1 MRLLTEILF
10 ALAWMLRRPM
20 LWLVRYRLAPEDAR
34 TRLNLDPA
42 RPVCYVLPQR
52 SWSDLFVLDRLCREQ
67 GLPRPHRTGSALP
80 TLTRPGFLYLS
91 VLLESRLEARRK
103 GRAADIARLV
113 ERAVVSPEFDV
124 QLVPVSIFWGREPDK
139 ETSLFKL
146 LFFDAPGA
154 GALRKLVIILA
165 NGRNVLVSF
174 GLPLAFRAYMDS
186 AAPAAMAGAPAPAAV
201 APAPRGRIAPTV
213 GAAPGPAALPEP
225 GEALAQRAVRKLT
238 RALHFHFLRMR
249 TATLGPNLLR
259 RATVV
264 HGLLAT
270 KPVQDAMER
279 EVRQKNLPRDVVH
292 KRARRIAEEIAADY
306 SNASINF
313 LRRVLSVVWN
323 KIFKGVETRGLERVR
338 ELAQSHVIVYLPSH
352 RSHADYLLASYVLYL
367 GGLVP
372 PHIAAG
378 INLNIPFGIGALL
391 RRCGAFFMRRKF
403 AGDQLYTAVFRAY
416 VDSLIARGYP
426 IEVFPEGGRSR
437 TGRLL
442 QPKTGLLAMIVESA
456 LRQRSR
462 KVLIVPVHLGYD
474 RVWEVNTYLKELK
487 GAQKEKESVQTL
499 LKGVRMLTKTF
510 GRVYLNFGEP
520 IRIDE
525 FADARLPGWR
535 EQLRPH
541 SEERPE
547 GFAGMVS
554 ALAFETMVRINS
566 AAVATPSGLLALA
579 LLASPQKAA
588 AEADL
593 REQIQL
599 LVALLQGRPYSADQ
613 HVPLT
618 DAQAIVDWA
627 GPISRVTRIPH
638 AWGDLVLAE
647 PREAALMTYARNN
660 IHHLFALPSLVANF
674 FRSRYG
680 MPEEAVIS
688 GCRVLYPF
696 LHAQFFLRWAPG
708 EIDGVVREWIEVMVK
723 QGLLTRAADGML
735 RRPSFD
741 SPAFSRLVALG
752 RIMGETFERYC
763 LSALLLSEER
773 KLGRIER
780 ARFEED
786 CRLFAERMAVL
797 TGRNAPE
804 FFDTALFRAY
814 VSTLIDLGLV
824 VEREDKTLEVDER
837 IDRIAERSMELLGGE
852 AQQTVLQI
860 LARRPDKPAEKGS
873 AEKGSD
879 STA

>member
-1 MRLLTEILF
+1 MRALTEVLF
-10 ALAWMLRRPM
+10 LLAWLLRKPM
-20 LWLVRYRLAPEDAR
+20 LWLVRARVAPDDPKSRLA
-34 TRLNLDPA
+34 LDPA

-52 SWSDLFVLDRLCREQ
+52 SWSDLFVLERLCKEQ
-67 GLPRPHRTGSALP
+67 GLPPPHRTGSDLP

-91 VLLESRLEARRK
+91 VLIESRRT
-103 GRAADIARLV
+103 GRAADIARLI
-113 ERAVVSPEFDV
+113 ERAVANPAFDV

-146 LFFDAPGA
+146 LFSDAPGA
-154 GALRKLVIILA
+154 GALRKLVIIIA
-165 NGRNVLVSF
+165 NGRNVLASF
-174 GLPLAFRAYMDS
+174 GMPVAFRAYMDS
-186 AAPAAMAGAPAPAAV
+186 AGAGAAGTAPPAAV
-201 APAPRGRIAPTV
+201 PAPPTLS
-213 GAAPGPAALPEP
+213 ALPP
-225 GEALAQRAVRKLT
+225 EAQRAQRAVRKLT

-259 RATVV
+259 RAAVV
-264 HGLLAT
+264 RGLLAT
-270 KPVQDAMER
+270 QPVQTAIER
-279 EVRQKNLPRDVVH
+279 EARQKSQTIEQVRD
-292 KRARRIAEEIAADY
+292 RARRIADEIAADY

-323 KIFKGVETRGLERVR
+323 KIFKGIETRGLERVR

-367 GGLVP
+367 AGLVP

-403 AGDQLYTAVFRAY
+403 AGDALYTAVFRAY
-416 VDSLIARGYP
+416 VDSLISRGYP

-456 LRQRSR
+456 LRQRVR

-474 RVWEVNTYLKELK
+474 RVWEVNSYLKELK
-487 GAQKEKESVQTL
+487 GAQKEKESVQGL
-499 LKGVRMLTKTF
+499 LKATRLLTKTY

-520 IRIDE
+520 IHIDE
-525 FADARLPGWR
+525 FADAHLPGWR
-535 EQLRPH
+535 EQLTPK
-541 SEERPE
+541 SEDRPE
-547 GFAGMVS
+547 GFAAMVS
-554 ALAFETMVRINS
+554 ALAFETMARINS
-566 AAVATPSGLLALA
+566 AAVATPTGLLALA

-593 REQIQL
+593 REQIGL
-599 LVALLQGRPYSADQ
+599 LISLLQGRPYGPDQ
-613 HVPLT
+613 HIPMT
-618 DAQAIVDWA
+618 DPQAILDWA
-627 GPISRVTRIPH
+627 GPIARVSRIEH
-638 AWGDLVLAE
+638 AWGDLIAAGA
-647 PREAALMTYARNN
+647 REAALMTYARNN

-674 FRSRYG
+674 FRSRY
-680 MPEEAVIS
+680 AVSEDAVVS

-696 LHAQFFLRWAPG
+696 LHAQFFLRWPPG
-708 EIDGVVREWIEVMVK
+708 ESDAVVREWIEVMVR
-723 QGLLTRAADGML
+723 QGLLTRPEPGLL
-735 RRPSFD
+735 RRPSFE
-741 SPAFSRLVALG
+741 SPAFARLVTLG
-752 RIMGETFERYC
+752 RVMGETFERYC

-780 ARFEED
+780 ARFEDD

-814 VSTLIDLGLV
+814 VSTLIEMGLV
-824 VEREDKTLEVDER
+824 VEREDKSLEVDER

-860 LARRPDKPAEKGS
+860 LARRPGVAAGEAPPPASG
-873 AEKGSD
+873 GQ
-879 STA
+879 TV